1 MFIRY
6 WLLGVLG
13 VVCIKTMPLLW
24 HFRFFWA
31 LSRRLSRQK
40 AGSQL
45 IAHQLLLPSVM
56 TSRSPPTE
64 CDLNMHKSNSTY
76 FTDLDISRAHL
87 SGLLF
92 SPMFLGATQYGQCN
106 LLVGAVAC
114 VFRKEIK
121 PQQTYELWTR
131 VASWDEKWLYMITHF
146 VVPDSRRPQELG
158 LTSSHQASVAA
169 GDTKGSNES
178 PQQQQHE
185 GKDQVLASAV
195 TRMVF
200 KKGRLTVTPAQAF
213 AACNAIAP
221 ADAQNKT
228 DDSGTSATEYIAP
241 GTSTKPDGGLL
252 GSEKL
257 HLEALEPL
265 RKANLPIV
273 QLHKGW
279 DAVHA
284 LFDDA
289 GNTVLS
295 RHRDIIF

>member
-1 MFIRY
+1 
-6 WLLGVLG
+6 
-13 VVCIKTMPLLW
+13 
-24 HFRFFWA
+24 
-31 LSRRLSRQK
+31 
-40 AGSQL
+40 
-45 IAHQLLLPSVM
+45 
-56 TSRSPPTE
+56 
-64 CDLNMHKSNSTY
+64 
-76 FTDLDISRAHL
+76 
-87 SGLLF
+87 
-92 SPMFLGATQYGQCN
+92 MFLGATQYGQCN

-131 VASWDEKWLYMITHF
+131 VASWDEKWLYMVTHF
-146 VVPDSRRPQELG
+146 VVPGSGRPQEVG
-158 LTSSHQASVAA
+158 LASSHQASVPV
-169 GDTKGSNES
+169 GDTMGSGQS

-185 GKDQVLASAV
+185 EKHQVLASAV

-221 ADAQNKT
+221 ADAQNET
-228 DDSGTSATEYIAP
+228 DDSSTSSMECIPPVTSAK
-241 GTSTKPDGGLL
+241 SNGGLS
-252 GSEKL
+252 GSAKL

-284 LFDDA
+284 LFDDS
-289 GNTVLS
+289 GSTVLS
-295 RHRDIIF
+295 RHRDIMF